1 MNRSMKSGLVVVLG
15 TMLFTTFGGSVVA
28 NAKTTKTA
36 NKAIYGTLI
45 PLKGASNVQ
54 DLGGIKTTSGAVI
67 KAHRIIRSNKMV
79 NYTKHDVKVIT
90 GTYKLKTVVDFRSN
104 NEIKSTPDVRIAGV
118 KYIKDGVVKDSNFGG
133 NSQAD
138 FAKQLATM
146 SPNHMPEFYQG
157 LVSDKISVKGYRVFF
172 KQLLNQ
178 KSGSTLFHCTDGKD
192 RTGIGA
198 MLFLSAMGVSKKN
211 IMKEYLR
218 SNNNLAKDNKAAIAA
233 MDKVTTD
240 KTARANFRRLKA
252 VKKAYLNAAY
262 KTIDKK
268 YGSTNNYLKKL
279 GLTAQKKTQLRNM
292 YLVK

>member
-1 MNRSMKSGLVVVLG
+1 MKRSMKSGIVVVLG
-15 TMLFTTFGGSVVA
+15 TMLFTTLGGAVGVD
-28 NAKTTKTA
+28 AKTTKPA
-36 NKAIYGTLI
+36 NKAIYGKYI

-54 DLGGIKTTSGAVI
+54 DLGGIKTTNGSVV
-67 KAHRIIRSNKMV
+67 KAHRIIRSNKMIG
-79 NYTKHDVKVIT
+79 YTKHDAKVMT

-104 NEIKSTPDVRIAGV
+104 SEIKSTPDLKIAGV

-133 NSQAD
+133 NTQAE
-138 FAKQLATM
+138 FAQQLAVM

-157 LVSDKISVKGYRVFF
+157 LVSDKISIKGYKLFF

-178 KSGSTLFHCTDGKD
+178 KKGSTLFHCTDGKD

-198 MLFLSAMGVSKKN
+198 MLFLSAMGVSKKT
-211 IMKEYLR
+211 IMQEYLR
-218 SNNNLAKDNKAAIAA
+218 SNHNLAKDNAAAISA
-233 MDKVTTD
+233 MDKVTTN
-240 KTARANFRRLKA
+240 KAARANFRRLKA

-262 KTIDKK
+262 KKINQK

-279 GLTAQKKTQLRNM
+279 GLTAHKKAQLRSM